1 MTAPN
6 KFEALSAH
14 DALVELHGSLN
25 VLACSLMKIAN
36 DIRHLGSG
44 PRCGIGELSLPEN
57 EAGSSIMPGKIIIV
71 YNYDLVMFKM
81 FILNYLSIVL
91 KLSNEVLFFNSLIAQ
106 NCACKS

>member
-71 YNYDLVMFKM
+71 YNYDLVMFNM

-106 NCACKS
+106 YCACKS

>member
-25 VLACSLMKIAN
+25 VLACSLMKITN

-57 EAGSSIMPGKIIIV
+57 EAGSSIMPGKIIKV
-71 YNYDLVMFKM
+71 CYDLVMFKM
-81 FILNYLSIVL
+81 FMLNYPSNVL
-91 KLSNEVLFFNSLIAQ
+91 KLTNEVLFFNSLIEQ